1 MLKTLR
7 VRELAIIDDL
17 EVRFAPG
24 LNLLTGETGAGKSI
38 LIDAVGLV
46 IGDRADRGLVR
57 AGADKAIVE
66 ALFELPENSAI
77 PEWARDKGVEP
88 AEHGEW
94 LIRREVS
101 AEGSNRIFVNG
112 SPCTL
117 ALLRELGEQLVEV
130 HGQHDHQTLLR
141 PEHQLALLD
150 SFGGNLERVEQVR
163 AARDEV
169 LERRARIDALRMAAE
184 SQGDLRERLERTISD
199 IDQVNPL
206 PGELKRL
213 ECDRRMLQHS
223 ARMAE
228 LLEGVVTACY
238 TGEPTAAS
246 LSSRAARQA
255 AELAEID
262 PELADL
268 ATRLDTASVEL
279 QDLGAA
285 FRDYRDRCDF
295 DPHRLEQLEQRRVA
309 LERLCLQYG
318 RDEDEILARREEAL
332 RELAALQG
340 SDDMLKDAVDATA
353 IAEQA
358 YRSQAEKL
366 GRARKKAAK
375 QMAPAVEAQLVPL
388 ALEGARLTFS
398 FSAARG
404 DMIGQD
410 GDKPLPLNSR
420 GAEKAELL
428 LSANPGEPA
437 RPLSKVASGGELSR
451 VMLALHGVLDGEGDG
466 RTLLF
471 DEIDA
476 GVGGGV
482 GAAVGSRLARL
493 AQQHQVLCVTHLPQV
508 AAHADSHYIVCK
520 DIKGERTVT
529 TVQPL
534 AQQARVDELARMLG
548 GKRTTELS
556 RRHASEL
563 LTTAAARPRSR
574 SRRTV

>member
-17 EVRFAPG
+17 EVQFGPG

-46 IGDRADRGLVR
+46 IGDRADRTLVR
-57 AGADKAIVE
+57 AGATKAIVE
-66 ALFELPENSAI
+66 ALFEI
-77 PEWARDKGVEP
+77 PADSSIPDWASERGLDEGE
-88 AEHGEW
+88 AGEW

-101 AEGSNRIFVNG
+101 AEGTNRIFVNG

-150 SFGGNLERVEQVR
+150 RFGGNLDQVLKVG
-163 AARDEV
+163 AARDDV
-169 LERRARIDALRMAAE
+169 LKRRAMVDELRMTAE
-184 SQGDLRERLERTISD
+184 SQLEQRERLERTVSE
-199 IDQVNPL
+199 IDQVTPL
-206 PGELKRL
+206 PGELKQL
-213 ECDRRMLQHS
+213 ERDRRMLQHS

-228 LLEGVVTACY
+228 LLEDVVTACY

-246 LSSRAARQA
+246 LSARAARQA

-262 PELADL
+262 PELTEL
-268 ATRLDTASVEL
+268 AARLETASVEL

-285 FRDYRDRCDF
+285 FRDYRDHCDF
-295 DPHRLEQLEQRRVA
+295 DPQRLEQLEQRRVA
-309 LERLCLQYG
+309 IERLCLQYG
-318 RDEDEILARREEAL
+318 RTEEDILARRDEAAQQL
-332 RELAALQG
+332 LELDSSGETLDEAYE
-340 SDDMLKDAVDATA
+340 ATDR
-353 IAEQA
+353 AEQT
-358 YRSQAEKL
+358 YRSRAEKL
-366 GRARKKAAK
+366 GRARKLAAK
-375 QMAPAVEAQLVPL
+375 KMAPAVEAQLEPL
-388 ALEGARLTFS
+388 ALEGAKLTFA

-404 DMIGQD
+404 ETVEQD
-410 GDKPLPLNSR
+410 GAAPLPLNAR
-420 GAEKAELL
+420 GAERAEML

-451 VMLALHGVLDGEGDG
+451 VMLALHAVLDGEGDG

-476 GVGGGV
+476 GVGGSV
-482 GAAVGSRLARL
+482 GEAVGSRLARL
-493 AQQHQVLCVTHLPQV
+493 AQRHQVLCVTHLPQV
-508 AAHADSHYIVCK
+508 AAHADRHYTVTK
-520 DIKGERTVT
+520 TIKGERTTT
-529 TVQPL
+529 TVLPL
-534 AQQARVDELARMLG
+534 EKQARVDELARMLG
-548 GKRTTELS
+548 GKRRTEVS

-563 LTTAAARPRSR
+563 LTTAAAQPRSR
-574 SRRTV
+574 SRRTI